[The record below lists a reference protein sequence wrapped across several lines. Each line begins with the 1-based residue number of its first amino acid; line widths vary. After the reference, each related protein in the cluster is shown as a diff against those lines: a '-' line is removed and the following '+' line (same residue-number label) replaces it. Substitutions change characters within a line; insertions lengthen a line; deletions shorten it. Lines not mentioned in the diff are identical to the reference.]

1 MGRLMNGRE
10 YLQSLRRLKPTLYF
24 MVRRIESVAD
34 EPMLRPH
41 VQAAALTYE
50 LAHDPR
56 YRELLTAT
64 SHLTGERI
72 NRFTHI
78 HQGPED
84 LVRKVEMMRLLGQK
98 TGSCFQR
105 CVGLDALNSL
115 YIVTYEI
122 DQKLGTEYHRRF
134 VEYLKRVQKEDL
146 MCTGSVTDVKGDR
159 SLRPHEQP
167 DPDLYVRVVERRE
180 DGIVVRGAKA
190 HQTGASN
197 SHEVVVLPT
206 RAMGPEDR
214 DYAVAFS
221 VPVDAPGLIQVL
233 GRQTNDTRR
242 LEGEIDCGNP
252 KYGIVGG
259 ETLMIFNDVFV
270 PWERVFMCGEHE
282 FAGRLVEVFATFHRQ
297 NYGGCKVGVAD
308 VLIGASALLAEYS
321 GIAGSSH
328 VEDKLTEMIHLAETC
343 WCCSLACSY
352 RGLRTPSGAYWP
364 DPLLANVVKLN
375 ITRLPFEWSRLAQ
388 DLAGG
393 LVTTAPSEKDLR
405 SPEVGRLVEKYLA
418 RREGVPA
425 EHLLRLFR
433 LVENLAVGGGLPE
446 CMHGAGSPQA
456 QKIVIRR
463 RGGVEEKKRLARI
476 IAGLERDEHLEKI
489 LGKG

>member
-24 MVRRIESVAD
+24 MGRRIESVAD

-167 DPDLYVRVVERRE
+167 DPDLYVRVVEGGR
-180 DGIVVRGAKA
+180 
-190 HQTGASN
+190 TGS
-197 SHEVVVLPT
+197 
-206 RAMGPEDR
+206 
-214 DYAVAFS
+214 
-221 VPVDAPGLIQVL
+221 
-233 GRQTNDTRR
+233 
-242 LEGEIDCGNP
+242 
-252 KYGIVGG
+252 
-259 ETLMIFNDVFV
+259 
-270 PWERVFMCGEHE
+270 W
-282 FAGRLVEVFATFHRQ
+282 
-297 NYGGCKVGVAD
+297 
-308 VLIGASALLAEYS
+308 
-321 GIAGSSH
+321 
-328 VEDKLTEMIHLAETC
+328 
-343 WCCSLACSY
+343 
-352 RGLRTPSGAYWP
+352 
-364 DPLLANVVKLN
+364 
-375 ITRLPFEWSRLAQ
+375 
-388 DLAGG
+388 
-393 LVTTAPSEKDLR
+393 
-405 SPEVGRLVEKYLA
+405 
-418 RREGVPA
+418 
-425 EHLLRLFR
+425 
-433 LVENLAVGGGLPE
+433 
-446 CMHGAGSPQA
+446 
-456 QKIVIRR
+456 
-463 RGGVEEKKRLARI
+463 
-476 IAGLERDEHLEKI
+476 
-489 LGKG
+489 